1 MSLDVSSDIF
11 KTKLKNTILK
21 KGFQGSNPKPEQI
34 ARFKWLNYDGSQT
47 IQTPAHLFEFIERH
61 GYVHLL
67 PSDDAILPDLVSAI
81 RGEIVFISEYPRL
94 AKMFE
99 QVFDAFYKDFVQKAL
114 VFEYPLVQ
122 STHVLIS
129 REEFKKLYALKLR
142 TSFDD
147 EHEQAM
153 FDYVSENGPVSK
165 KAIKDHFRINPYVFQ
180 RIDYYVYKLQQ
191 DLRIYKIGFDAIEGN
206 IFDMFTQI
214 VPDWKAE
221 SLPETSVDEILEKMV
236 GASLYVNPVQLQRA
250 LKKQFSKE
258 VITESLNRLIESGVL
273 YKTKI
278 DREPVL
284 VHKAMFEANR

>member
-47 IQTPAHLFEFIERH
+47 IQTPAHLFDFTERH

-99 QVFDAFYKDFVQKAL
+99 QVFDGFYRDFVQKAL

-129 REEFKKLYALKLR
+129 REEFKKIYTLKLKS
-142 TSFDD
+142 TFDD

-153 FDYVSENGPVSK
+153 LDFIEENRPVSK
-165 KAIKDHFRINPYVFQ
+165 KAIKDHFRANPYVFQ
-180 RIDYYVYKLQQ
+180 RIDFYVYKLQH
-191 DLRIYKIGFDAIEGN
+191 DLRIYKTGFDAVEGN
-206 IFDMFTQI
+206 IFDLFTRV
-214 VPDWKAE
+214 VPDWNE
-221 SLPETSVDEILEKMV
+221 DTLPKVSIDEILAKMV

-250 LKKQFSKE
+250 LKKQFTKE
-258 VITESLNRLIESGVL
+258 DITESLNRLTETGVL